1 MRTIDADE
9 LDVYLEKRMV
19 YEAHR
24 NHAYLKGVRDCRKDL
39 ANTPTIEAEPIV
51 RCEKCTWYLEY
62 EDDEMLNLMPFC
74 NHPTGGGVTR
84 GRQWYCADGE

>member
-9 LDVYLEKRMV
+9 FDLYLDKRMT

-39 ANTPTIEAEPIV
+39 ASVPTIEAKPV
-51 RCEKCTWYLEY
+51 RHGKWIDREGSWECSECHEISC
-62 EDDEMLNLMPFC
+62 C
-74 NHPTGGGVTR
+74 NGNYCPNCGAKMDGGENG
-84 GRQWYCADGE
+84 